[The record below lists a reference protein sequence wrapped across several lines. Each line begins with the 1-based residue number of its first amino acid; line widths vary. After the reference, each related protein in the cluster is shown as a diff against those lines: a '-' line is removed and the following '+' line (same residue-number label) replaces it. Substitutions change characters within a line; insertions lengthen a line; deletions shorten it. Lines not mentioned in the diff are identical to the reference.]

1 MTGVQTCALPILR
14 GFSIASLL
22 DLSGLKVSRFFQP
35 DYWYAYCTVHDLNEL
50 LVTETNNSYIIV
62 EFDMLNELYKTANS
76 LMKDKW
82 YDKAN
87 YLKLT

>member
-1 MTGVQTCALPILR
+1 MKYFNDELDR
-14 GFSIASLL
+14 RKFSSIA
-22 DLSGLKVSRFFQP
+22 
-35 DYWYAYCTVHDLNEL
+35 YYAYCTVHDLNEL

-87 YLKLT
+87 YLKLTY